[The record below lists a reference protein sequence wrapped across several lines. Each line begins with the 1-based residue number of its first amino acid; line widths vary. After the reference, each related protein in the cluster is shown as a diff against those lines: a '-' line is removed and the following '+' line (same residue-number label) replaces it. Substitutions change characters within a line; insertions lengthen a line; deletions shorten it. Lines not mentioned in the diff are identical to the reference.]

1 MNYKLERKYNYFDGD
16 KDKNFNISKMYGYV
30 KDKQELD
37 KFLEKLISPFIIDK
51 KLKILDACCGI
62 GHISNLLSELSPQSV
77 FFGVD
82 QSDYLIEEAKKL
94 SKNKK
99 NLHFEMGDLHDFSN
113 KFQKEF
119 DISINWKTLSWLPY
133 YEQIIKDLV
142 SFTKNHIFISSLFY
156 DGDIDFEIKVREFK
170 KESGK
175 NHFNSYYNVY
185 SLPRFKEF
193 VYGLGAKNIEV
204 YNFDMN
210 IDIPKPPIDEM
221 GTYTERL
228 ADNKRIQ
235 ISGAVVMSWKI
246 IRIDL

>member
-1 MNYKLERKYNYFDGD
+1 MVEKYNYYDGNKD
-16 KDKNFNISKMYGYV
+16 KDFNISKMYDYV

-37 KFLEKLISPFIIDK
+37 KSLEKQISPFIVDK

-62 GHISNLLSELSPQSV
+62 GHISNLLSELSPQSI
-77 FFGVD
+77 FFGID
-82 QSDYLIEEAKKL
+82 QSSYLIKEAKKI

-99 NLHFEMGDLHDFSN
+99 NLSFEIGNLYDFSN
-113 KFQKEF
+113 KFQKKF
-119 DISINWKTLSWLPY
+119 DISIIWKTISWLPY
-133 YEQIIKDLV
+133 YEQIIKDLM
-142 SFTKNHIFISSLFY
+142 SMTKNHIFISSLFY

-175 NHFNSYYNVY
+175 NHFNNYYNVY
-185 SLPRFKEF
+185 SLPRFKKF
-193 VYGLGAKNIEV
+193 VFDLGAKNIEV
-204 YNFDMN
+204 YNFNMN

-221 GTYTERL
+221 GTYTEKL
-228 ADNKRIQ
+228 ENNKRIQ

>member
-1 MNYKLERKYNYFDGD
+1 LVEKYNYYDGNKD
-16 KDKNFNISKMYGYV
+16 KDFNISKMYDYV

-37 KFLEKLISPFIIDK
+37 KSLEKQISPFIVDK

-62 GHISNLLSELSPQSV
+62 GYISNLLSELSPQSI
-77 FFGVD
+77 FFGID
-82 QSDYLIEEAKKL
+82 QSSYLIEEAKKI

-99 NLHFEMGDLHDFSN
+99 NLSFEIGDLYDFSN

-119 DISINWKTLSWLPY
+119 DISVIWKTISWLPY
-133 YEQIIKDLV
+133 YEQIIKDLM
-142 SFTKNHIFISSLFY
+142 SMTKNHIFISSLFY

-175 NHFNSYYNVY
+175 NHFNNYYNVY
-185 SLPRFKEF
+185 SLPRFKKF
-193 VYGLGAKNIEV
+193 VFDLGAKNIEV
-204 YNFDMN
+204 YNFNMN

-221 GTYTERL
+221 GTYTEKL
-228 ADNKRIQ
+228 ENNKRIQ

>member
-1 MNYKLERKYNYFDGD
+1 LVEKYNYYDGNKD
-16 KDKNFNISKMYGYV
+16 KDFNISKMYDYV

-37 KFLEKLISPFIIDK
+37 KSLEKQISPFIVDK

-62 GHISNLLSELSPQSV
+62 GHISNLLSELSPQSI
-77 FFGVD
+77 FFGID
-82 QSDYLIEEAKKL
+82 QSSYLIKEAKKI

-99 NLHFEMGDLHDFSN
+99 NLSFEIGDLYDFSN

-119 DISINWKTLSWLPY
+119 DISVIWKTISWLPY
-133 YEQIIKDLV
+133 YEQIIKDLM
-142 SFTKNHIFISSLFY
+142 SMTKNHIFISSLFY

-175 NHFNSYYNVY
+175 NHFNNYYNVY
-185 SLPRFKEF
+185 SLPRFKKF
-193 VYGLGAKNIEV
+193 VFDLGAKNIEV
-204 YNFDMN
+204 YNFNMN

-221 GTYTERL
+221 GTYTEKL
-228 ADNKRIQ
+228 ENNKRIQ

>member
-1 MNYKLERKYNYFDGD
+1 MSKKYQYFEGN
-16 KDKNFNISKMYGYV
+16 KDKEFNISEMRKYV
-30 KDKQELD
+30 KTKQEID
-37 KFLEKLISPFIIDK
+37 KILERIISPVIKEK

-62 GHISNLLSELSPQSV
+62 GHVTNLLSNISNKSDFV
-77 FFGVD
+77 GID
-82 QSDYLIEEAKKL
+82 QSEYLIKDARELFKD
-94 SKNKK
+94 KK
-99 NLHFEMGDLHDFSN
+99 NILFEVADIYEIREKYKK
-113 KFQKEF
+113 KF
-119 DISINWKTLSWLPY
+119 DVSISWKTISWLPY
-133 YEQIIKDLV
+133 YDQMLRDLIHM
-142 SFTKNHIFISSLFY
+142 TKNHIFLSSLFY
-156 DGDIDFEIKVREFK
+156 EGNIDFEIKVREFK

-175 NHFNSYYNVY
+175 KNFNSYYNVY

>member
-1 MNYKLERKYNYFDGD
+1 MVEKYNYYDGNKD
-16 KDKNFNISKMYGYV
+16 KDFNISKMYDYV

-37 KFLEKLISPFIIDK
+37 KSLEKQISPFIVDK

-62 GHISNLLSELSPQSV
+62 GYISNLLSELSPQSI
-77 FFGVD
+77 FFGID
-82 QSDYLIEEAKKL
+82 QSSYLIEEAKKI

-99 NLHFEMGDLHDFSN
+99 NLSFEIGDLYDFSN

-119 DISINWKTLSWLPY
+119 DISVIWKTISWLPY
-133 YEQIIKDLV
+133 YEQIIKDLM
-142 SFTKNHIFISSLFY
+142 SMTKNHIFISSLFY

-175 NHFNSYYNVY
+175 NHFNNYYNVY
-185 SLPRFKEF
+185 SLPRFKKF
-193 VYGLGAKNIEV
+193 VFDLGAKNIEV
-204 YNFDMN
+204 YNFNMN

-221 GTYTERL
+221 GTYTEKL
-228 ADNKRIQ
+228 ENNKRIQ